1 MAIYTKDKNTQD
13 NEKLQ
18 QVFKVVP
25 DLKIYVVRNSKI
37 DGRMGC
43 GLGYNVKLQV
53 GNKQYSSVYN
63 NSQADGY
70 KAPDVKDILYCILS
84 DAHCYESTGSFEE
97 FCDEFGYDR
106 YTENRYGH
114 YVVNKDVMKI
124 FNNLERTYNAIN
136 RLFTPEQIEQLDNIF
151 QDY

>member
-1 MAIYTKDKNTQD
+1 MTVYSIKQNSQD

-25 DLKIYVVRNSKI
+25 DLKIYVVRNSNI

-53 GNKQYSSVYN
+53 GNKQYSSKYN
-63 NSQADGY
+63 NSQANGY
-70 KAPDVKDILYCILS
+70 KAPDVEDILYCIIS
-84 DAHCYESTGSFEE
+84 DAHCYESTGSFED

-106 YTENRYGH
+106 YTENRYGY
-114 YVVNKDVMKI
+114 YVVNKDAMRT
-124 FNNLERTYNAIN
+124 FNSLERTHIALN
-136 RLFTPEQIEQLDNIF
+136 RLFTSEQIGLLEEVF

>member
-1 MAIYTKDKNTQD
+1 MTVFSIKQNAQD

-18 QVFKVVP
+18 EVFKVVP
-25 DLKIYVVRNSKI
+25 NLKMYVVRNSKI

-53 GNKQYSSVYN
+53 SNKTYSTKFN
-63 NSQADGY
+63 NS
-70 KAPDVKDILYCILS
+70 KAEGFKIPNPEGIINCILC
-84 DAHCYESTGSFEE
+84 DAHCYDTTRSFED

-106 YTENRYGH
+106 YTENRYGDIKE
-114 YVVNKDVMKI
+114 NKEALRA
-124 FNNLERTYNAIN
+124 FNACERTHIALN
-136 RLFTPEQIEQLDNIF
+136 RLFTPEQIEKLDEIF

>member
-1 MAIYTKDKNTQD
+1 MTVYTQNKNTQD

-18 QVFKVVP
+18 EVFKVVP
-25 DLKIYVVRNSKI
+25 NLKMYVVRNNKI

-63 NSQADGY
+63 NSQANGH
-70 KAPDVKDILYCILS
+70 KAPDVEDILYCIIW
-84 DAHCYESTGSFEE
+84 DAYCYESTGSFED
-97 FCDEFGYDR
+97 FCDEFGYDK
-106 YTENRYGH
+106 YIENRYGY
-114 YVVNKDVMKI
+114 YVVNEYAMKI
-124 FNNLERTYNAIN
+124 FNSIEKTYNALN
-136 RLFTPEQIEQLDNIF
+136 RLFTPEQIEQLEEVF

>member
-1 MAIYTKDKNTQD
+1 MTVYTQNKNAQD
-13 NEKLQ
+13 NKKLQ

-53 GNKQYSSVYN
+53 GNKQYSSKYN
-63 NSQADGY
+63 NSQANGY
-70 KAPDVKDILYCILS
+70 KTPDVEDILYCTIW
-84 DAHCYESTGSFEE
+84 DAYCYESTGNFED
-97 FCDEFGYDR
+97 FCDELCYDR
-106 YTENRYGH
+106 YTENRYG
-114 YVVNKDVMKI
+114 YCVVNRKAMRA
-124 FNNLERTYNAIN
+124 FNACERTHIALH
-136 RLFTPEQIEQLDNIF
+136 RLFTSEQIEQLDEIF

>member
-1 MAIYTKDKNTQD
+1 MTVYSIKQNAQD

-25 DLKIYVVRNSKI
+25 DLKMYVVRNSKI

-53 GNKQYSSVYN
+53 GNKTYSTKFN
-63 NSQADGY
+63 NS
-70 KAPDVKDILYCILS
+70 KAEGFKIPHPEGIINCILC
-84 DAHCYESTGSFEE
+84 DAQCYACVGSFED
-97 FCDEFGYDR
+97 FCDEFVYDR
-106 YTENRYGH
+106 YTEIRYGDITE
-114 YVVNKDVMKI
+114 NKEAMRA
-124 FNNLERTYNAIN
+124 FNACERTYIALN
-136 RLFTPEQIEQLDNIF
+136 RLFTLEQIEQLDLIF

>member
-1 MAIYTKDKNTQD
+1 MTVYTQNKNTQD

-25 DLKIYVVRNSKI
+25 DLRMTVVRNSKI

-53 GNKQYSSVYN
+53 FNRSYSTVFN
-63 NSQADGY
+63 NSKASGY
-70 KAPDVKDILYCILS
+70 DIPDPEGIIYCILS
-84 DAHCYESTGSFEE
+84 DAHCYESTGSFED
-97 FCDEFGYDR
+97 FCDEFGYDK
-106 YTENRYGH
+106 YTENRYGY
-114 YVVNKDVMKI
+114 YVVNKDAMRT
-124 FNNLERTYNAIN
+124 FNSLERTHIALN
-136 RLFTPEQIEQLDNIF
+136 RLFTSEQIGQLEEVF